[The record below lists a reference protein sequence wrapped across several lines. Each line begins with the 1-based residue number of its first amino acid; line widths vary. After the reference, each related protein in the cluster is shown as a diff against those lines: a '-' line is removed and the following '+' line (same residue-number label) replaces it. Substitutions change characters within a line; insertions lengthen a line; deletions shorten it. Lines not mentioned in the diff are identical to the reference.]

1 MSFQESADVAPS
13 LNSEVTPIEKHEAQA
28 DVPDSEQKSLQSINE
43 KVKTLNIGFI
53 RNSFELSE
61 IIELKNGDKNV
72 EYWLSQ

>member
-1 MSFQESADVAPS
+1 MSLQESADAVKN
-13 LNSEVTPIEKHEAQA
+13 LNPEGTLIEKHEAQA

-53 RNSFELSE
+53 KNSCELSE
-61 IIELKNGDKNV
+61 MIELKNGDKKV